1 MVYAKPERELAL
13 ALLGAGVS
21 VTEVAAQLGVS
32 RRSVQR
38 WRASMPEATT
48 STAQQP
54 QAAGVSPELTL
65 ASIARD
71 ARMPAGA
78 RVQAAKSLIDLTPR
92 LAPTTAPPDEMTEFE
107 RFDVSIMAA
116 TVHVEALRSGQHS
129 LSANQLSELQASIA
143 TLRGVLEK
151 APGADMCRDEQRPP
165 DSEAQPT

>member
-1 MVYAKPERELAL
+1 MAYAKPERELAL

-38 WRASMPEATT
+38 WRASMPEAT

-54 QAAGVSPELTL
+54 QATGVSPELTL

-107 RFDVSIMAA
+107 RFDVPIMAA
-116 TVHVEALRSGQHS
+116 TVYVEALRSGQHS

-151 APGADMCRDEQRPP
+151 ASGAGMCRDEQRPP
-165 DSEAQPT
+165 DSETQPT